1 MDDSERSYGYS
12 RDIYHGRRGPGGHY
26 GTGYDGN
33 EGRPFYPGV
42 AHHEGSYEYGAEEGM
57 GGDPHPEDFGPEEA
71 AVRIRPSR
79 RRGLRRRVGG
89 AMGDSGVAPG
99 SESWTWDVEGPH
111 RGRGPRGY
119 RRADDR
125 IHEDVCD
132 RLQHHGRLDASDVEV
147 SVEGGEVTLSGT
159 VPDRTTKRIAEAVAE
174 TVRGVVDIHNRLT
187 LADRGERTERER
199 AATRSEAARR
209 ANVGRTQEERSEA
222 ARKASAT
229 RKRRAEAGRAS
240 EEA

>member
-33 EGRPFYPGV
+33 EGGPYYPGV
-42 AHHEGSYEYGAEEGM
+42 AHHEESYEYGPEQGM

-79 RRGLRRRVGG
+79 RGSRRSPREGRYDYGLTAGT
-89 AMGDSGVAPG
+89 
-99 SESWTWDVEGPH
+99 ESWTWDVEGPH

-119 RRADDR
+119 RRADER
-125 IHEDVCD
+125 IYEDVCD

-147 SVEGGEVTLSGT
+147 AVDDGEVTLSGT
-159 VPDRTTKRIAEAVAE
+159 VPDRATKRIAETVAE
-174 TVRGVVDIHNRLT
+174 TVRGVVDVHNRLA
-187 LADRGERTERER
+187 LGDRAERGSDRAKPSADRGKRP
-199 AATRSEAARR
+199 
-209 ANVGRTQEERSEA
+209 ERSE
-222 ARKASAT
+222 
-229 RKRRAEAGRAS
+229 
-240 EEA
+240 

>member
-26 GTGYDGN
+26 GTGYEGN
-33 EGRPFYPGV
+33 EGGPYYPGV
-42 AHHEGSYEYGAEEGM
+42 AHHEESYEYGAEQGM

-79 RRGLRRRVGG
+79 RRGRRRRVGG
-89 AMGDSGVAPG
+89 AIGDSGVAPG

-125 IHEDVCD
+125 IYEDVCD
-132 RLQHHGRLDASDVEV
+132 RIQHHGRLDASDVEV
-147 SVEGGEVTLSGT
+147 AVEDGEVTLSGT
-159 VPDRTTKRIAEAVAE
+159 VADRTTKRIAEAVAE

-187 LADRGERTERER
+187 LADRGGRTEEEQ
-199 AATRSEAARR
+199 AAA
-209 ANVGRTQEERSEA
+209 RSEA
-222 ARKASAT
+222 ARKADAT
-229 RKRRAEAGRAS
+229 RKRRTEAGRAPQT
-240 EEA
+240 E